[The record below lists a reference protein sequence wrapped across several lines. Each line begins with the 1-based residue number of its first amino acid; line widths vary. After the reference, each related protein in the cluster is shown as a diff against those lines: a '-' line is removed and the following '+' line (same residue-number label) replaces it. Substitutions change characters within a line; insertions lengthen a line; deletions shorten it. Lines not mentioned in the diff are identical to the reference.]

1 MMVPVEDLGGLI
13 DVFAKTGG
21 PAVVTLVVVGY
32 LVWKALSPL
41 MLKLLSSLDELSQ
54 NLKDMTK
61 EISAT
66 NTEIRAMGIRLDQLE
81 REVRDPRHRGP
92 WETGDQSNSAPRA

>member
-1 MMVPVEDLGGLI
+1 MALQDVSGVIE
-13 DVFAKTGG
+13 VFAKTGG
-21 PAVVTLVVVGY
+21 PEVVTLVVVGY
-32 LVWKALSPL
+32 LVWKAISPL
-41 MLKLLSSLDELSQ
+41 MVKLLGSLDELSR

-81 REVRDPRHRGP
+81 REVRDATRA
-92 WETGDQSNSAPRA
+92 TGSPKSP

>member
-1 MMVPVEDLGGLI
+1 MALQDVSGVIE
-13 DVFAKTGG
+13 VFAKTGG

-32 LVWKALSPL
+32 LVWKAISPL
-41 MLKLLSSLDELSQ
+41 MVKLLGSLDELSR

-66 NTEIRAMGIRLDQLE
+66 NTEIRAMGIRRAPQE
-81 REVRDPRHRGP
+81 RAARA
-92 WETGDQSNSAPRA
+92 APRAPGSARRG

>member
-1 MMVPVEDLGGLI
+1 MALQDFSGVIE
-13 DVFAKTGG
+13 VFAKTGG

-32 LVWKALSPL
+32 LVWKAISPL
-41 MLKLLSSLDELSQ
+41 MVKLLGSLDELSR

-81 REVRDPRHRGP
+81 REVRDATRA
-92 WETGDQSNSAPRA
+92 TGSSRSP